1 MCSSD
6 LVRPTPTTT
15 TTQISKSWR
24 TPLAS
29 APTGL
34 PRLDFPY
41 TLSGDARRDFER
53 DGHVLLRRVA
63 SPEEV
68 AAYRPVI
75 RETTLGNT
83 VEKRPLNE
91 RDTYG
96 RAFIQVGDIWRKNAA
111 VAPFTLARRFA
122 RIAAELLGVAAV
134 RLYHDQALFK
144 EPGGGPTPWHQDQY
158 YWPLDSDRTVTM
170 WMPLVDIAAD
180 MGGMEFGSG
189 TQRRPALAELAIS
202 DESEAFFERMAA
214 SGEFAV
220 TKPVPMAAGDATFHA
235 GWTLHRAMPNAS
247 NQMREVMTII
257 FFADGIRLLE
267 PRYQERRSPFESLFE
282 GLNPGDAAASD
293 LTPIVYRADEAS

>member
-1 MCSSD
+1 MA
-6 LVRPTPTTT
+6 P
-15 TTQISKSWR
+15 
-24 TPLAS
+24 
-29 APTGL
+29 APTAL
-34 PRLDFPY
+34 PQLDVPY

-63 SPEEV
+63 AHDEV
-68 AAYRPVI
+68 AAYRPLI
-75 RETTLGNT
+75 REATFGNS
-83 VEKRPLNE
+83 VEKRALDE

-96 RAFIQVGDIWRKNAA
+96 KAFIQVGDIWKKEPA
-111 VAPFTLARRFA
+111 VGGFTLARRFA
-122 RIAAELLGVAAV
+122 RIAAELLGVTAV

-158 YWPLDSDRTVTM
+158 YWPLESDRTVTM

-214 SGEFAV
+214 SGEFPV

-235 GWTLHRAMPNAS
+235 GWTLHRAMPNTS
-247 NQMREVMTII
+247 TQMREVMTII
-257 FFADGIRLLE
+257 FFADGSRLLE
-267 PRYQERRSPFESLFE
+267 PRYQERRSPFESQFA
-282 GLNPGDAAASD
+282 GLSPGDAAASD
-293 LTPIVYRADEAS
+293 MTPIVYSADKAS

>member
-1 MCSSD
+1 M
-6 LVRPTPTTT
+6 
-15 TTQISKSWR
+15 
-24 TPLAS
+24 AS
-29 APTGL
+29 AAPTGL
-34 PRLDFPY
+34 PRLDVPY
-41 TLSGDARRDFER
+41 ALSGDARRDFER
-53 DGHVLLRRVA
+53 DGHVLLRHVA
-63 SPEEV
+63 SPDEV

-75 RETTLGNT
+75 REATLGNT

-96 RAFIQVGDIWRKNAA
+96 RAFIQVGDIWKKNAA

-144 EPGGGPTPWHQDQY
+144 EPGGGPTPWHEDQY

-202 DESEAFFERMAA
+202 DESEAFFEGMAA

>member
-1 MCSSD
+1 M
-6 LVRPTPTTT
+6 
-15 TTQISKSWR
+15 
-24 TPLAS
+24 AS
-29 APTGL
+29 AAPTSL
-34 PRLDFPY
+34 PRLDVPY
-41 TLSGDARRDFER
+41 ALSGDARRDFER
-53 DGHVLLRRVA
+53 DGHVLLRHVA
-63 SPEEV
+63 SPDEV

-75 RETTLGNT
+75 SEATFGNT
-83 VEKRPLNE
+83 VEKRPLDE

-96 RAFIQVGDIWRKNAA
+96 RAFIQVGDIWKKNAA

-235 GWTLHRAMPNAS
+235 GWTLHRAMPNTS

-267 PRYQERRSPFESLFE
+267 PRYQERMSPFESLFE

>member
-1 MCSSD
+1 M
-6 LVRPTPTTT
+6 
-15 TTQISKSWR
+15 
-24 TPLAS
+24 AS
-29 APTGL
+29 GAPTGL
-34 PRLDFPY
+34 PRLDVPY
-41 TLSGDARRDFER
+41 ALSGDARRDFER
-53 DGHVLLRRVA
+53 DGHVLLRHVA
-63 SPEEV
+63 SPDEV

-75 RETTLGNT
+75 REATLGNT

-96 RAFIQVGDIWRKNAA
+96 RAFIQVGDIWKKNAA

-144 EPGGGPTPWHQDQY
+144 EPGGGPTPWHEDQY

-202 DESEAFFERMAA
+202 DESEAFFEGMAA

>member
-1 MCSSD
+1 M
-6 LVRPTPTTT
+6 
-15 TTQISKSWR
+15 
-24 TPLAS
+24 AS
-29 APTGL
+29 AATG
-34 PRLDFPY
+34 PPCLDVPY
-41 TLSGDARRDFER
+41 ALSSDARRDFDR

-63 SPEEV
+63 SAEEV

-75 RETTLGNT
+75 REATFGYT
-83 VEKRPLNE
+83 VENRPLNE

-96 RAFIQVGDIWRKNAA
+96 KAFIQVGDIWRKNAA
-111 VAPFTLARRFA
+111 ATGFTLARRFA
-122 RIAAELLGVAAV
+122 RIAAELLGVRAV

-158 YWPLDSDRTVTM
+158 YWPLDGDRTITM
-170 WMPLVDIAAD
+170 WMPLVDIGAD

-214 SGEFAV
+214 NGEFAV

-235 GWTLHRAMPNAS
+235 GWTLHRAMPNTS

-267 PRYQERRSPFESLFE
+267 PRYQERRGPFESLFK
-282 GLNPGDAAASD
+282 GLSPGDAAASD
-293 LTPIVYRADEAS
+293 LTPIVYCADEAS